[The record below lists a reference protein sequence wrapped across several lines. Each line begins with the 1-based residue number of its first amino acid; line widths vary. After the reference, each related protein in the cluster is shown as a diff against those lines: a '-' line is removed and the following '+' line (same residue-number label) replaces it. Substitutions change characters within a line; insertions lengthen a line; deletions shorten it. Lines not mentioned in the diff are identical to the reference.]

1 MWDFQIGEDVGAAA
15 EELVAELEEGLVG
28 GVVIIVFFVLIL
40 VVVVVVVVVVLL
52 LPSVVGAAFR
62 LVVLDFGGPG
72 FVEDAVV

>member
-40 VVVVVVVVVVLL
+40 VVVVVVVLL

>member
-28 GVVIIVFFVLIL
+28 GVVIVVFFILIL
-40 VVVVVVVVVVLL
+40 MMVVVVLL